1 MQNNPDCEKKKALTA
16 PVTAFL
22 FMALNART
30 SARKRPK
37 NAKKKW
43 REHSYRSNSPGT
55 DPDRKNAYLQK
66 SLDGVA
72 HLAIF
77 GNTTCA
83 AMSFSDIL

>member
-1 MQNNPDCEKKKALTA
+1 MAQIAKKKS
-16 PVTAFL
+16 VD
-22 FMALNART
+22 
-30 SARKRPK
+30 SAGYSLSFQGVECK
-37 NAKKKW
+37 NFRQEKAEKCKKKW